1 MIQDIAQSEA
11 DIVHLHWPNPMAVL
25 AYLVARPKGRLV
37 VTYHS
42 DIVRQHLLGRA
53 FSPFLYSALDRC
65 DAILATSPNYVA
77 SSSILRS
84 YTDRCRVIPYGIN
97 FKRFERRDSDAERSI
112 RAAHGSRILIS
123 VGRLVYYKGFEYL
136 IRAMAKV
143 NGELIIIGDGPLRG
157 FLENEAQ
164 AIGVRSRVHF
174 LGEVQNTQLSAYY
187 HASDVF
193 VLPSV
198 ARSEAFGIVQLEAMA
213 CGKPVVNTQLDSG
226 VPYVS
231 LDGETGFTVEPRD
244 SNALAVAIST
254 LLDEHALRARFGAAA
269 RRRVEKEFNAEL
281 MARRT
286 LDVYQEVMEGT
297 TSALGRAASR

>member
-1 MIQDIAQSEA
+1 
-11 DIVHLHWPNPMAVL
+11 
-25 AYLVARPKGRLV
+25 
-37 VTYHS
+37 
-42 DIVRQHLLGRA
+42 
-53 FSPFLYSALDRC
+53 
-65 DAILATSPNYVA
+65 
-77 SSSILRS
+77 
-84 YTDRCRVIPYGIN
+84 
-97 FKRFERRDSDAERSI
+97 
-112 RAAHGSRILIS
+112 
-123 VGRLVYYKGFEYL
+123 FEYL